1 MLKRIFIGICVPL
14 FAYSCANIAPLEGGP
29 KDTTPPQVTKAL
41 PENGSTH
48 FKGGRIRL
56 QFDEYI
62 VIKNQQKEIVV
73 TPPIAAFPEIKPNVK
88 HVDVNIADSLL
99 KPNTTYTI
107 NFGGSITD
115 NNEGNV
121 LQNYTYV
128 FSTGDKIDSQFV
140 KANIV
145 DAKTLKPIKEAKLQL
160 YDQLE
165 DSTVYKE
172 TPFYVGSANDLGV
185 AQIDYMREGSFK
197 AIALVED
204 ATNYLYNQGDDYI
217 GFLDQEINTSDTIIP
232 TIYVFKEPTKQLKL
246 RSAKGAQKGAIS
258 FKFNGS
264 AENVSI
270 KVLNDSLPLFE
281 NSSEIANEEKDSLIY
296 WYPQQAP
303 DTLFFQISYPDGR
316 IDTNRAVAKLV
327 KTASSGSQNKT
338 IGRGSRGSNDQS
350 APNNNSSVS
359 NINKGFT
366 FKHNLATAIDYFD
379 TIQLAFAQPVKTILD
394 SAIYIKDGDKII
406 YPEIKMKDD
415 IRRNALII
423 YPLLENKTYEL
434 HVKDSAF
441 ISIWNQTNDSMHVS
455 FKTTL
460 KLDYTSL
467 ILNIS
472 NMEYRGNVI
481 FTLLDQNNKEIKT
494 KQVIFSKPDETVIF
508 ELLKAGNYR
517 VRLTYDANGNGV
529 WDSGNFAQRI
539 QPEKVTFFP
548 TTIDIKRG
556 FEAEIDWNISGE

>member
-1 MLKRIFIGICVPL
+1 MLKKIIIGICIPL

-29 KDTTPPQVTKAL
+29 KDTTPPQVAKAS
-41 PENGSTH
+41 PESGATH

-73 TPPIAAFPEIKPNVK
+73 TPPIAAFPEVKPNIK
-88 HVDVNIADSLL
+88 HVDVTIADSLL

-107 NFGGSITD
+107 NFGNSITD

-140 KANIV
+140 RANIV
-145 DAKTLKPIKEAKLQL
+145 DAKTLKPIKDAKLQL
-160 YDQLE
+160 YDQLK

-172 TPFYVGSANDLGV
+172 TPFYVGGANEQGI
-185 AQIDYMREGSFK
+185 AQIDYMREGSYQ

-232 TIYVFKEPTKQLKL
+232 TIYVFKEPAKQLKL
-246 RSAKGAQKGAIS
+246 RSAKGTQKGAIS
-258 FKFNGS
+258 FKFNDN
-264 AENVSI
+264 AENVTI

-296 WYPQQAP
+296 WYPQKAP

-316 IDTNRAVAKLV
+316 IDTSRSVVKLI
-327 KTASSGSQNKT
+327 KNTISSAQNKT
-338 IGRGSRGSNDQS
+338 AGRGSRGSVEQS
-350 APNNNSSVS
+350 TPSSTS
-359 NINKGFT
+359 AIPAINKGFT
-366 FKHNLATAIDYFD
+366 FKHNLATDLNYFD
-379 TIQLAFAQPVKTILD
+379 TIQLNFDQPLKTILD
-394 SAIYIKDGDKII
+394 SAIYIKDGNQVI
-406 YPEIKMKDD
+406 YPEIKIIDN
-415 IRRNALII
+415 IRRKALVI
-423 YPLLENKTYEL
+423 YPLLDNKTYEL

-441 ISIWNQTNDSMHVS
+441 ISIWDQTNDSLHIS

-494 KQVIFSKPDETVIF
+494 KQVIFSKPEETVTF